1 MVPLMKT
8 MLNLLGRI
16 VLFCSPF
23 IVLTIVYIF
32 SDPYMIIHD
41 YENYNKNFFIN
52 KNRDFVSTEMFIKN
66 SKKYQYDSFIF
77 GSSTSLFIPP
87 SLWTNYIKTGNRI
100 YSFDAS
106 RERLEGIWSKIQ
118 YLDKNGNKISYALVN
133 IESKTFT
140 EFVNNVPLYMKH
152 PEVYPSSRFYIHYA
166 SFLNFCDLRFL
177 FALSHYKL
185 TNHFHQY
192 MSEFLVSESYAYD
205 TVSNE
210 FYNKGILDLFKR
222 DSIAYYEERSDNFP
236 LRSGNRQE
244 EAQKLNSDQI
254 RMLEEIQE
262 IFSRN
267 NTDYKIIVCPTYNQR
282 EFNHRDLF
290 LIQSIFGNENVFDFT
305 GINRFT
311 EDKAYYYD
319 EFHFKKY
326 LGKELLDSVY
336 SSSEMR

>member
-1 MVPLMKT
+1 
-8 MLNLLGRI
+8 
-16 VLFCSPF
+16 
-23 IVLTIVYIF
+23 
-32 SDPYMIIHD
+32 
-41 YENYNKNFFIN
+41 
-52 KNRDFVSTEMFIKN
+52 
-66 SKKYQYDSFIF
+66 
-77 GSSTSLFIPP
+77 
-87 SLWTNYIKTGNRI
+87 
-100 YSFDAS
+100 
-106 RERLEGIWSKIQ
+106 
-118 YLDKNGNKISYALVN
+118 
-133 IESKTFT
+133 
-140 EFVNNVPLYMKH
+140 
-152 PEVYPSSRFYIHYA
+152 
-166 SFLNFCDLRFL
+166 
-177 FALSHYKL
+177 
-185 TNHFHQY
+185 